1 MQHPISSAAFP
12 KPDYMHWT
20 GIALVFIACGVASIN
35 PLEFA
40 SYILH
45 QVGTLIGLIALLV
58 FTFKGWVSRS
68 GFNLSILFILLHIVG
83 AHYLYSFV
91 PYNDWLISLFGF
103 DLNQYFGWSRNMYDR
118 LVHFAYGLLLFKIT
132 ADVFSVSYPGNKKW
146 KIALLA
152 IQFIMASS
160 MVYELIEWA
169 IAVGM
174 SPEEA
179 ENYNGQQ
186 GDIWDAQKD
195 MALATLGAL
204 IAWLGQ
210 IFYTTIQPK
219 SK

>member
-1 MQHPISSAAFP
+1 MQPNVSPALFP
-12 KPDYMHWT
+12 KPDTMHWT
-20 GIALVFIACGVASIN
+20 GMAVVAIACGIASIN

-40 SYILH
+40 SYLLH
-45 QVGTLIGLIALLV
+45 QAGTLLGLIALLA
-58 FTFKGWVSRS
+58 FTFKGWVSRA
-68 GFNLSILFILLHIVG
+68 GFNLTIVFILLHVVG

-91 PYNDWLISLFGF
+91 PYNQWLISAFGF

-118 LVHFAYGLLLFKIT
+118 LVHFGYGLLLFKIT
-132 ADVFSVSYPGNKKW
+132 ADVFLISYPGNKAW

-169 IAVGM
+169 IAVGL

-195 MALATLGAL
+195 MALATLGAV
-204 IAWLGQ
+204 IAWLLQ
-210 IFYTTIQPK
+210 VFSNIIHSK